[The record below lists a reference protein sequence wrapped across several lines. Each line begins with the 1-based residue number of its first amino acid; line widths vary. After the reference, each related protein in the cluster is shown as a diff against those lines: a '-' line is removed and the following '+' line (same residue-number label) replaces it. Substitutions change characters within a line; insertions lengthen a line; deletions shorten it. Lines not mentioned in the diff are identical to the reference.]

1 MKAKCQCGKS
11 IESKYSEKEK
21 LHFFHCSDCKIGGKG
36 KTEQSALENF
46 NAEIIKTQSMQLAP
60 KSKDDF
66 LPWVTRNMPALRS
79 QSAAFQDTPATDR
92 MIEKNMRYIAKADLK
107 NAWST
112 VEGRESIIEAMNDAH
127 YYGATLPEM
136 GSIVPFKDVV
146 EFIPAVSAFQFALT
160 TGENAPF
167 TNINIDALHE
177 NDQYEISRDDG
188 NFHFKIKS
196 IGMPRGEVVG
206 VVVQATRADTG
217 KIIGEAYD
225 EPRLMQKA
233 ARHSTA
239 YKYFLNDLEA
249 LRKAQ
254 SEGKDFIEKKPGWK
268 ITERDL
274 VSPYDGPDKPEM
286 LKKLAG
292 KSYLAPYMKI
302 RNAVAIAG
310 EKQETEKPSTPLQ
323 AVKASIKAVQKD
335 ISDAEYTI
343 DEEPE
348 REQQETPKA
357 DGGLF
362 GDDL

>member
-1 MKAKCQCGKS
+1 
-11 IESKYSEKEK
+11 
-21 LHFFHCSDCKIGGKG
+21 
-36 KTEQSALENF
+36 
-46 NAEIIKTQSMQLAP
+46 
-60 KSKDDF
+60 
-66 LPWVTRNMPALRS
+66 
-79 QSAAFQDTPATDR
+79 
-92 MIEKNMRYIAKADLK
+92 
-107 NAWST
+107 
-112 VEGRESIIEAMNDAH
+112 
-127 YYGATLPEM
+127 
-136 GSIVPFKDVV
+136 
-146 EFIPAVSAFQFALT
+146 
-160 TGENAPF
+160 
-167 TNINIDALHE
+167 
-177 NDQYEISRDDG
+177 
-188 NFHFKIKS
+188 
-196 IGMPRGEVVG
+196 MPRGEVVG